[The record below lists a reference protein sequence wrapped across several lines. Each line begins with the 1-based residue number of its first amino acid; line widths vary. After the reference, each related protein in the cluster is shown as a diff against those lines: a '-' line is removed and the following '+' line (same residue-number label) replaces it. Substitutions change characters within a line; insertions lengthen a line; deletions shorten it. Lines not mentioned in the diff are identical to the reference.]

1 MKKPALGGFE
11 GLLMSWYEYKPEP
24 KHYTP
29 HTKDGDSK
37 DAAAAASLIL
47 PALLFV
53 ACAGLFLVA
62 IF

>member
-1 MKKPALGGFE
+1 
-11 GLLMSWYEYKPEP
+11 MSWYEYKPDP

-47 PALLFV
+47 PIVLFV
-53 ACAGLFLVA
+53 LCVGLFFLA
-62 IF
+62 LF